1 MNHLLILF
9 MDDWLMDLS
18 DFFLVNDWLMNLM
31 DDVLMV
37 LMNYVLM
44 MLMKNILM
52 MFMYNILVM
61 LLYNR
66 LVYDAVYYSF
76 FLMPFNY
83 ILKLVF
89 LDNWFLFMSNNSGC
103 LRISFLN
110 SRLVRKRNLLETR
123 S

>member
-1 MNHLLILF
+1 MNHLLILL
-9 MDDWLMDLS
+9 MDDWLMDFS
-18 DFFLVNDWLMNLM
+18 DFFLDYDWLMNLM

-66 LVYDAVYYSF
+66 LIYDAVDYSF

-89 LDNWFLFMSNNSGC
+89 LDNWLLFMSNDCGC
-103 LRISFLN
+103 LRIRFLN
-110 SRLVRKRNLLETR
+110 RRLI
-123 S
+123 